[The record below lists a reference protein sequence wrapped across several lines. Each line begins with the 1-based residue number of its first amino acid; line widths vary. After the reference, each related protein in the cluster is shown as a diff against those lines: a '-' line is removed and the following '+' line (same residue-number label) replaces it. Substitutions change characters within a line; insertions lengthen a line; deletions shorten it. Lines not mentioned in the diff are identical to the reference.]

1 MMSIAGKKFY
11 VSVDLEGV
19 ACVVGNYGQGL
30 GDGKNYAQG
39 SREAAAAAKAL
50 FDCGAAAVTVWDC
63 HGTGVNLDYSLFDKR
78 CTFTLGAGS
87 RLRFPGI
94 EEGYDG
100 ILFLGYH
107 AYDAPAATLAHVYFS
122 YIGQDLF
129 TDLNELTQETLS
141 GQIDA
146 AVAGKRGV
154 PVLFVAADDVCVG
167 QAKETFPW
175 AETVV
180 TKKALAWNS
189 CISKHPQTA
198 CDEIYAG
205 VQAACERLPEMR
217 PFTIPEPF
225 DYEIR
230 YKRIEYA
237 QGCSYRTPDG
247 ALFERTD
254 AYTRRGTLASV
265 EQIFES

>member
-1 MMSIAGKKFY
+1 MYSSTTFQGQWINGKP
-11 VSVDLEGV
+11 
-19 ACVVGNYGQGL
+19 VG
-30 GDGKNYAQG
+30 
-39 SREAAAAAKAL
+39 
-50 FDCGAAAVTVWDC
+50 
-63 HGTGVNLDYSLFDKR
+63 
-78 CTFTLGAGS
+78 
-87 RLRFPGI
+87 
-94 EEGYDG
+94 
-100 ILFLGYH
+100 
-107 AYDAPAATLAHVYFS
+107 
-122 YIGQDLF
+122 
-129 TDLNELTQETLS
+129 EL
-141 GQIDA
+141 QIDA

-205 VQAACERLPEMR
+205 VQAACERLQEMR

-225 DYEIR
+225 AYEIR

>member
-19 ACVVGNYGQGL
+19 ACVVVNYGQG
-30 GDGKNYAQG
+30 GDGRITPAAQKPRG
-39 SREAAAAAKAL
+39 RCRSR
-50 FDCGAAAVTVWDC
+50 GAVRLRRHAVTVWDC

-78 CTFTLGAGS
+78 CTFMLGAGS

-107 AYDAPAATLAHVYFS
+107 AYDAPAATLAHVYSSTTFQ
-122 YIGQDLF
+122 GQWI
-129 TDLNELTQETLS
+129 NGKPVGEL
-141 GQIDA
+141 QIDA

-189 CISKHPQTA
+189 CITSIHRPPATKFTPVCRPPVTP
-198 CDEIYAG
+198 AG
-205 VQAACERLPEMR
+205 DAAVPRAVRL
-217 PFTIPEPF
+217 
-225 DYEIR
+225 
-230 YKRIEYA
+230 
-237 QGCSYRTPDG
+237 
-247 ALFERTD
+247 
-254 AYTRRGTLASV
+254 
-265 EQIFES
+265 

>member
-1 MMSIAGKKFY
+1 M
-11 VSVDLEGV
+11 
-19 ACVVGNYGQGL
+19 
-30 GDGKNYAQG
+30 
-39 SREAAAAAKAL
+39 
-50 FDCGAAAVTVWDC
+50 
-63 HGTGVNLDYSLFDKR
+63 DYSLFDKR

-107 AYDAPAATLAHVYFS
+107 AYDAPAATLAHVYSSTTFQ
-122 YIGQDLF
+122 GQWI
-129 TDLNELTQETLS
+129 NGKPVGEL
-141 GQIDA
+141 QIDA

-167 QAKETFPW
+167 QAKETVPW